1 MLLFRINSNYLSLVW
16 RIRNNSVTA
25 WFFNLIIL
33 STLLIILTH
42 TQLFFPFNKKKK
54 NLWSIRLFYEW
65 NKKLKIDTL
74 DILPWTKPEARSQS
88 SKIIMR
94 KETLSCSCS
103 KREIGVWQMFMTNIP
118 FQLSLSNLVMNYQR
132 IPRNNLKILKLFSYL
147 NYPSNKKEE
156 YKSS

>member
-33 STLLIILTH
+33 STLLVILTH

-103 KREIGVWQMFMTNIP
+103 KREIGVWQMFITNIP